1 MDDIENIRD
10 NIRKNMETKI
20 NRNKISKFISKALT
34 LNTKFQ
40 DKRRLIYAYLIYKYN
55 PKRLEKEY
63 VNYL

>member
-34 LNTKFQ
+34 FNTKFQ
-40 DKRRLIYAYLIYKYN
+40 DKKRLIYAYLIYKYN

-63 VNYL
+63 ANYV